1 MSDPFYPHT
10 SGALPGA
17 GGAAAPPRRYTDHEV
32 DLIAARYADVPLPN
46 LSAEVP
52 RPNLSSFEVPLP
64 SLSPA
69 EIGYFD
75 AHVGARR
82 SAEAIYHHSFMGSHS
97 TFGQSEPLYSSNT
110 MVKRPRLESSF
121 TIYPQRPGLKA
132 CAFYMRNRTCKYG
145 VDCKFDHPQWVPEGG
160 IPNWREV
167 QNIEDSYPERP
178 GEPDCPYYT
187 KTGECG
193 FKSKCK
199 FNHPKEKVNKFKAGT
214 DNEESLIADSTV
226 LPVRPSETVCS
237 YYEKT
242 GKCKFGTRC
251 RFNHSKDKEL
261 QPLTGKQTIYTATI
275 DAELCNGAADG
286 SISVKANTSAAPAE
300 AHNAKG
306 LPIRPGEVD
315 CSFYMKTGSCMYG
328 SICRYNH
335 PDRPAV
341 DAASAAPVV
350 AGILPTPAPI
360 APVAVL
366 NPVATF
372 LPGFDIQPTLVPV
385 EPEPIIYPQRP
396 GETVCDFYMK
406 TGYCKYTDNCRF
418 HHPIDRSA
426 PRPNESWDPQ
436 QTVTLTLAG
445 LPRRED
451 AEICAFYME
460 SGTCKFGVQC
470 KFDHPPPVE
479 AMTKLNAA
487 GGKKDGKKAAKLR
500 AAEARW
506 KEG

>member
-82 SAEAIYHHSFMGSHS
+82 SAEGESGLTPVLVAVA
-97 TFGQSEPLYSSNT
+97 EL
-110 MVKRPRLESSF
+110 PR
-121 TIYPQRPGLKA
+121 
-132 CAFYMRNRTCKYG
+132 
-145 VDCKFDHPQWVPEGG
+145 
-160 IPNWREV
+160 V

-451 AEICAFYME
+451 AEICAFYIK

>member
-10 SGALPGA
+10 SGGLPGA

-64 SLSPA
+64 SLSPV

-82 SAEAIYHHSFMGSHS
+82 SAEGESGLTPVLVAV
-97 TFGQSEPLYSSNT
+97 SEL
-110 MVKRPRLESSF
+110 PRLYLLF
-121 TIYPQRPGLKA
+121 NIFFFCFLLTLLLQ
-132 CAFYMRNRTCKYG
+132 
-145 VDCKFDHPQWVPEGG
+145 
-160 IPNWREV
+160 V
-167 QNIEDSYPERP
+167 QNIEDSYPEQP
-178 GEPDCPYYT
+178 GAPDCPYYT

-226 LPVRPSETVCS
+226 LPVRPSEPVCS
-237 YYEKT
+237 VRNFNACLYYEKT
-242 GKCKFGTRC
+242 GKSKFGTRC
-251 RFNHSKDKEL
+251 RFNYSKDKEL

-286 SISVKANTSAAPAE
+286 SISVKANMSAAPAE

-306 LPIRPGEVD
+306 LPIRPVYIHQVFI
-315 CSFYMKTGSCMYG
+315 SFWVQT
-328 SICRYNH
+328 
-335 PDRPAV
+335 V

-451 AEICAFYME
+451 AEICAFYIK

-500 AAEARW
+500 AAAA
-506 KEG
+506 KQDGKKAEGVSIDLANPS